1 MQVHPPHVRSSVGPV
16 RQSGQSG
23 KAKLSEAAN
32 DEALPILA
40 HCARQ
45 EGHGSVQFQP
55 VLDWTRFSR
64 FRFGRFGRFLF
75 HIDSGSWILQVD
87 IQTKVLH
94 LQE

>member
-1 MQVHPPHVRSSVGPV
+1 MLLKFSYAHHFLFFTQFPYTIHARFHTVSV
-16 RQSGQSG
+16 
-23 KAKLSEAAN
+23 LF
-32 DEALPILA
+32 I
-40 HCARQ
+40 HYIQ
-45 EGHGSVQFQP
+45 EGHGSVRFQP